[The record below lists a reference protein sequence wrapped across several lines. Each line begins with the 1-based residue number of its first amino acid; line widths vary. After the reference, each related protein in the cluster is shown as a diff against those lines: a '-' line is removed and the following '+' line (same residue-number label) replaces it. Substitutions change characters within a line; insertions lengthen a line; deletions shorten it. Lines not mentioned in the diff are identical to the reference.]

1 MFIDW
6 LTVTCKKNK
15 LREIDMFSGSI
26 VALVTPFNTDGEV
39 DFDSLKKL
47 VDHHVA
53 AGSDG
58 LVAVGT
64 TGESST
70 LTIEEH
76 VKVVNKVVEFAD
88 GRIPVI
94 AGTGANATHESVL
107 FSRLLNGSGIAGC
120 LSVTPYYNK
129 PTQEGLYQHYKAI
142 AEVSDVPQILYNVPG
157 RTAVDLLPETVAR
170 LAEIENIVALKDATG
185 DLERIAIHRELCGE
199 DFILLSGDDLT
210 GLEFV
215 KRGGDGVISV
225 TNNVAAADMAT
236 MFKLAKEGKFEEAE
250 AINERLMPL
259 HKNLFVESN
268 PIPVKW
274 AVHKMGLIAE
284 GGLRLPLTE
293 LSKPAQPVVAQAMTE
308 ACIY

>member
-1 MFIDW
+1 
-6 LTVTCKKNK
+6 
-15 LREIDMFSGSI
+15 MFSGSI
-26 VALVTPFNTDGEV
+26 VALVTPFNADGEV

-47 VDHHVA
+47 VEHHVA

-170 LAEIENIVALKDATG
+170 LSEIENIVALKDATG
-185 DLERIAIHRELCGE
+185 DLDRIAIHRELCGE

-236 MFKLAKEGKFEEAE
+236 MFKLAKEGKFAEAE

-284 GGLRLPLTE
+284 GSLRLPLTE
-293 LSKPAQPVVAQAMTE
+293 LSEPAQPVVAQAMTE

>member
-1 MFIDW
+1 
-6 LTVTCKKNK
+6 
-15 LREIDMFSGSI
+15 MFSGSI
-26 VALVTPFNTDGEV
+26 VALVTPFDADGEV

-76 VKVVNKVVEFAD
+76 VKVVNKIVEFAD

-185 DLERIAIHRELCGE
+185 DLDRIAIHRELCGE

-293 LSKPAQPVVAQAMTE
+293 LSEPAQPVVAQAMTE

>member
-1 MFIDW
+1 
-6 LTVTCKKNK
+6 
-15 LREIDMFSGSI
+15 MFSGSI

-47 VDHHVA
+47 VEHHVA
-53 AGSDG
+53 VGSDG

-76 VKVVNKVVEFAD
+76 VKVVNKIVEFAD

-185 DLERIAIHRELCGE
+185 DLDRIAIHRELCGE

-215 KRGGDGVISV
+215 KRGGNGVISV

-236 MFKLAKEGKFEEAE
+236 MFKLAKQGKFEEAE

-293 LSKPAQPVVAQAMTE
+293 LSEPAQPVVAQAMTE